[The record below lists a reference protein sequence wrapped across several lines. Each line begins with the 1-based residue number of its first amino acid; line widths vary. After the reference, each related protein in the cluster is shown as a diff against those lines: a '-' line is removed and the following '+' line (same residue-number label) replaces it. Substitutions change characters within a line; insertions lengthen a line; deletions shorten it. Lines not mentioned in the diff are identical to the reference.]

1 VVNTAEFTVRGL
13 VTRPLV
19 TVYPDA
25 TLRAV
30 AETMTEETIG
40 AVVVR
45 GEHPPSKPGVRPL
58 GIVSERDIVNAVSE
72 GRNLDLVRAEDA
84 MTMSLA
90 AADTDD
96 ALLDVARLMV
106 ENEVRHLPLVTDG
119 VVVAVISE
127 RDVLRALTAAARGLP
142 D

>member
-1 VVNTAEFTVRGL
+1 VDTTEFTVRGL

-30 AETMTEETIG
+30 AETLAEETIG

-45 GEHPPSKPGVRPL
+45 GERPPSGAGVRPQ
-58 GIVSERDIVNAVSE
+58 GIVSERDIVGAVAE
-72 GRNLDLVRAEDA
+72 GRDLDLVRAEDV
-84 MTMSLA
+84 MTMTLA
-90 AADTDD
+90 SAGPDD
-96 ALLDVARLMV
+96 ALLDVARRMV
-106 ENEVRHLPLVTDG
+106 ENEVRHLPLVADG
-119 VVVAVISE
+119 VVLGIVSE
-127 RDVLRALTAAARGLP
+127 RDVLGALSAAYRGLP

>member
-1 VVNTAEFTVRGL
+1 MDTREFTVRGL

-30 AETMTEETIG
+30 AETMAEEMIG

-45 GEHPPSKPGVRPL
+45 GERPPAGTGVRPR
-58 GIVSERDIVNAVSE
+58 GIVSERDIVRAVAE
-72 GRNLDLVRAEDA
+72 DRNLDRVRAADV
-84 MTMSLA
+84 MTMTLA
-90 AADTDD
+90 SAGTDD
-96 ALLDVARLMV
+96 SLLDVARLMV
-106 ENEVRHLPLVTDG
+106 DNEVRHLPLATDDAVVG
-119 VVVAVISE
+119 VVSE
-127 RDVLRALTAAARGLP
+127 RDVLRALLAAYRGLP